1 MFYRE
6 RELYNRRMADVENEL
21 DQQLLIAEQRAREQV
36 RNSADQG
43 RLMRV
48 EERQRLTK
56 EKEEMRQRLE
66 SEMDELK
73 SNIHRLQQ
81 METMLQ
87 KESNRGDQT
96 KELKI
101 KVQVCE

>member
-1 MFYRE
+1 
-6 RELYNRRMADVENEL
+6 MADVENEL